1 MRQSKKDKCTFKIC
15 NFPPFFKLITCKNKN
30 PSNTE
35 STLDLSYPAPWRNCS
50 QGLEEKE
57 ILADF
62 YPFTNLPVEER
73 TDARLLE
80 FKKAFRHGFSEVESQ
95 SLVYS
100 A

>member
-1 MRQSKKDKCTFKIC
+1 MTKF
-15 NFPPFFKLITCKNKN
+15 FALFKLITCKNKN

-57 ILADF
+57 ILEDF

-80 FKKAFRHGFSEVESQ
+80 FKKAFRQGFMKFDLES
-95 SLVYS
+95 
-100 A
+100 